1 MSGGPAHTRHSPPPP
16 HTHAPPP
23 CFCASANGVNRALKP
38 QALLDVHAEH
48 KVEMRTDLIRQ
59 KAAMRAAGVEPW
71 DPTVLQMRSSVPA
84 IASTVTKSSAGAID
98 VGRVATGSSMP
109 MSATCLGTAAA
120 FRAIEAPPSDTN
132 KFARNGSF
140 SSTWRVKPRA

>member
-1 MSGGPAHTRHSPPPP
+1 M
-16 HTHAPPP
+16 
-23 CFCASANGVNRALKP
+23 NRALKP

-71 DPTVLQMRSSVPA
+71 DPTILQMRSSVPA
-84 IASTVTKSSAGAID
+84 IASTVTKSSAGAIE
-98 VGRVATGSSMP
+98 VGRVAGGSERSVP